1 MKIPARLLP
10 LLEEGLI
17 DEVLSRLMSGKEAD
31 VFVVQSHTQ
40 FPYTKL

>member
-31 VFVVQSHTQ
+31 ATYKKVIGFNV
-40 FPYTKL
+40 